1 MIPCMLKSYRLPP
14 EDRHKTRPVAPPEP
28 MVFRKG
34 VVTFIGAGKRLVIS
48 AADISLQR
56 VRWLERPM
64 PVT

>member
-1 MIPCMLKSYRLPP
+1 
-14 EDRHKTRPVAPPEP
+14 

-48 AADISLQR
+48 VADISLQR